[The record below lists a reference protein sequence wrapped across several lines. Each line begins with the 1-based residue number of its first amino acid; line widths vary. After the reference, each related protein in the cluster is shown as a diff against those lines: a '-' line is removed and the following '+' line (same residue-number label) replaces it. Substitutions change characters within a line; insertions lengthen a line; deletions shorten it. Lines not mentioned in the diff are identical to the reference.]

1 MKNKLFYFI
10 SILMITSCTHKKSI
24 KENLSEKDTLK
35 GFKPNE
41 SVIAFKFTESLT
53 DEQIL
58 KITGDDFVILQSKK
72 FNPKTDTI
80 KYTKNE
86 IYISYLDALTGCVEY
101 GGDIIIKN
109 DSLILNLI
117 PLNDIACTEMTVDR
131 MIYRIKN
138 PKNIRY
144 KIGKH

>member
-1 MKNKLFYFI
+1 
-10 SILMITSCTHKKSI
+10 MITSCTHKNSI
-24 KENLSEKDTLK
+24 KENLSEKVTLK
-35 GFKPNE
+35 EFTPNE
-41 SVIAFKFTESLT
+41 RIIAFKFAESFT
-53 DEQIL
+53 DDQIS
-58 KITGDDFVILQSKK
+58 KISGDDFVILESKN

-86 IYISYLDALTGCVEY
+86 IYISYLDALTGCVQY

-109 DSLILNLI
+109 DSLILHLI